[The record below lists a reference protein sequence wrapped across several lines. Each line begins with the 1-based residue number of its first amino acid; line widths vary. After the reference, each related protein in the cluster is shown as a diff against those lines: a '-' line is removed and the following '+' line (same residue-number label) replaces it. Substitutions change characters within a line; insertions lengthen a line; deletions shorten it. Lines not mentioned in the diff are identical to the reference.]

1 MANSFTT
8 KLFSFRTVDAED
20 LDENPYPERAF
31 TLLSLLFA
39 VVGVAISG
47 WSVFS
52 YTMPPAFLL
61 VKDLVIYGS
70 LLILCLYFFLRY
82 RRAVSEVERQ
92 RKSHKAQLA
101 DIQTLVRQQIET
113 YQWLM
118 SHTRASFYGGVDAS
132 IYQHRFTY
140 VKAGL
145 AKLLDDSLDRVLTA
159 VRKILESHLRGKN
172 PPPRAEISLSVKAL
186 VTGEMVGKL
195 CTLTDVQKA
204 ALVPEKRY
212 VITLD
217 RDHDTKLTR
226 QERECRKSY
235 YDIEANSDFSRIIS
249 GELEEFQSNNLKEL
263 EAKREYR
270 NNSPD
275 WQRFYNATQVVPI
288 WHRHGDQSNIF
299 GFLTVD
305 SLNPNNE
312 PLFDGK
318 ETLSIMMF
326 GADLLALL
334 FLTLDMYD
342 RLPESNAPRQI
353 ADARTK
359 HKAVDHR

>member
-1 MANSFTT
+1 
-8 KLFSFRTVDAED
+8 LDAS
-20 LDENPYPERAF
+20 PYPERAF
-31 TLLSLLFA
+31 TLLSLIFA

-47 WSVFS
+47 WSVFN
-52 YTMPPAFLL
+52 YTMPPSFLL

-92 RKSHKAQLA
+92 RKSHKVQLA

-140 VKAGL
+140 IKPGL

-159 VRKILESHLRGKN
+159 IRKILESHLRSKN
-172 PPPRAEISLSVKAL
+172 PAPRAEISLSVKAL
-186 VTGEMVGKL
+186 VTGAMAEKL
-195 CTLTDVQKA
+195 CSLEDVQSA
-204 ALVPEKRY
+204 SLVGDKQY

-217 RDHDTKLTR
+217 RDHDTKMTR
-226 QERECRKSY
+226 QEREYRKAF
-235 YDIEANSDFSRIIS
+235 YDVEANSDFSRIIS
-249 GELEEFQSNNLKEL
+249 GELEDFQSDNLKEL
-263 EAKREYR
+263 EVKREYR
-270 NNSPD
+270 NTSPD
-275 WQRFYNATQVVPI
+275 WQRNYNATQVVPI
-288 WHRHGDQSNIF
+288 WHRHGSESNIF

-312 PLFDGK
+312 QLFDRK

-334 FLTLDMYD
+334 FLTLDVYD
-342 RLPESNAPRQI
+342 RLPESNGPKQI
-353 ADARTK
+353 TEARGARK
-359 HKAVDHR
+359 IPDHR